1 MPQKE
6 QHNNQWHSDHFI
18 FSLSFCLFFGWG
30 NLSGRPSAP
39 QNRTK
44 SGSVLNYSFFKTK
57 HIVRDIWSWSKSLP
71 WVLKSVTF
79 SHNRAKIVM
88 DPPERRGYGSY
99 LRMSVCVASSFNF
112 SLFPSNAKTLS
123 YTQRSASYHLYHY
136 PAWHRDWLLPYHMA
150 DWILCA
156 AGGFA
161 GGFLCSVCTLC
172 PAV

>member
-1 MPQKE
+1 MTI
-6 QHNNQWHSDHFI
+6 S
-18 FSLSFCLFFGWG
+18 FSLFLSAFFCGWG

-44 SGSVLNYSFFKTK
+44 SGSLLNYSFFKTK

-71 WVLKSVTF
+71 WVLKKCDFLSQP
-79 SHNRAKIVM
+79 SEDSN
-88 DPPERRGYGSY
+88 GSPREKGIWE
-99 LRMSVCVASSFNF
+99 LSMSVCVASSFNF

-136 PAWHRDWLLPYHMA
+136 PAWHRDWLLPYHTA